1 MGRGGCVDEQVV
13 QQDLDPVPGEADL
26 AESVFHVPPVLPRVA
41 GVARRV
47 DFPGGSLLELDPV
60 PLVDGCQ
67 RESDL

>member
-1 MGRGGCVDEQVV
+1 M
-13 QQDLDPVPGEADL
+13 PGEADL